1 MGGDEQL
8 MPEIIITEREG
19 PWAGRPVLRVCP
31 GRILNF
37 KGDPKL
43 SLTATLIFH
52 FGLEFDNSARI
63 VEWSSKIEYAQ

>member
-43 SLTATLIFH
+43 SLTATLVFH
-52 FGLEFDNSARI
+52 FGLVFDNSARI